1 MIRGQNR
8 SSTSPCSSTAVF
20 HWHFQQ
26 PRRVSDSTGSAI
38 STSHIQIGVFR
49 IRNKVQ
55 RGKWL
60 AGRSSQIIR
69 ALLSDMWECPTVL
82 FLFLW

>member
-1 MIRGQNR
+1 MLFLR
-8 SSTSPCSSTAVF
+8 STSPYSSMGKC
-20 HWHFQQ
+20 HLQFQQ
-26 PRRVSDSTGSAI
+26 PRRVSDSAGSAI
-38 STSHIQIGVFR
+38 STSHIQNGVFR
-49 IRNKVQ
+49 IWYKVQ
-55 RGKWL
+55 RGEWL